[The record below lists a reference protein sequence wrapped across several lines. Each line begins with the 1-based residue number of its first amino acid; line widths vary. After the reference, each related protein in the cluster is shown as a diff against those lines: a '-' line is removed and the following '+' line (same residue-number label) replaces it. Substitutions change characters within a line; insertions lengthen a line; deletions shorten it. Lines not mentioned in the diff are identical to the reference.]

1 MDDYST
7 DLDVDGHMED
17 DVWAGE
23 ENICLTGIPMELWS
37 DAPTDRPPEEPAQ
50 WVDDLADKV
59 EIQRLCNMQ
68 VLVAAKDFSGEV
80 TGRLTTK
87 FVRDWRLKDFGEGS
101 NVCKKWMR
109 RSRFVAREFANT
121 RRLDT
126 FSPATGAHT
135 SNILPLKYL
144 WMKNM
149 AAGLR
154 ADGDYSVV
162 MGALDVRDA
171 FLQVEQDEKVLVHL
185 QNEPFII
192 MRNLPGQR
200 LGAKQWYLHLREFLE
215 KTLGFEFCPEQ
226 PCLARTKDA
235 AIMIHVD
242 DILYVGTK
250 QFWDGSFLKEMKS
263 KFTVSHEQ
271 LEGPGSSIKFLRRKM
286 IETTDGLVLM
296 PGTTVERV
304 VNAFESVFGSA
315 RLQKVPSDSGIQLTD
330 TSPHLND
337 RDSSMFRS
345 IIGLCL
351 YIGRERPDLMY
362 TIKELA
368 SHMSCPTVAALGRL
382 RKMIGFMKQVG
393 DIGVK
398 LCYPE
403 PGVGKVNTA
412 AECEWILESFS
423 DADWNANKTT
433 RHSTSCGVHFINNC
447 FMYASS
453 RNQKVVSLSSCESEL
468 HSLVSCACDGIYI
481 RACAMFVL
489 NGVVE
494 HFQYTDSSSAR
505 QIACRQGCGRVRHV
519 SGKLLWAQEKTA
531 DKSFSLHPVATLHNV
546 ADIGTKTL
554 ARQRLFYLLHSCG
567 LVYGVDF
574 SDVGETEF
582 SVVNERY
589 TNAQQLKKI
598 SKAILR
604 MGLAM
609 GITEGLESS
618 GAMAQQCGNNEIQV
632 NKFPWMFACVVFL
645 ICMAAFTAFWRR
657 LQRFLKDW
665 DDRMKRLESDVDS
678 AQVQLG
684 DHYEYAAHLSG
695 RIDSLDV
702 RCESIDEALDAQ
714 AAQIATLEEEM
725 LESSH
730 SMEELMDCIRY
741 GLMELGGFVRHT
753 FLNREQRSHMFVQER
768 ANMVLWNLRNQ
779 ADTTDVAEQSN
790 VEGGEEEL
798 GTSDPEIEPESHVS
812 PGRITA
818 LLENVRRDL
827 NIALQAERW
836 TESNQ
841 LQGAVNILLDA
852 TNGPN
857 PEGLSMRVV
866 RDVRNIF
873 QRLFRIHRN
882 RGLEERRDRFRVY
895 VEDMNSL
902 MQ

>member
-1 MDDYST
+1 
-7 DLDVDGHMED
+7 
-17 DVWAGE
+17 
-23 ENICLTGIPMELWS
+23 
-37 DAPTDRPPEEPAQ
+37 
-50 WVDDLADKV
+50 
-59 EIQRLCNMQ
+59 
-68 VLVAAKDFSGEV
+68 
-80 TGRLTTK
+80 
-87 FVRDWRLKDFGEGS
+87 
-101 NVCKKWMR
+101 
-109 RSRFVAREFANT
+109 
-121 RRLDT
+121 
-126 FSPATGAHT
+126 
-135 SNILPLKYL
+135 
-144 WMKNM
+144 
-149 AAGLR
+149 
-154 ADGDYSVV
+154 
-162 MGALDVRDA
+162 
-171 FLQVEQDEKVLVHL
+171 
-185 QNEPFII
+185 
-192 MRNLPGQR
+192 
-200 LGAKQWYLHLREFLE
+200 
-215 KTLGFEFCPEQ
+215 
-226 PCLARTKDA
+226 
-235 AIMIHVD
+235 
-242 DILYVGTK
+242 
-250 QFWDGSFLKEMKS
+250 
-263 KFTVSHEQ
+263 
-271 LEGPGSSIKFLRRKM
+271 
-286 IETTDGLVLM
+286 
-296 PGTTVERV
+296 
-304 VNAFESVFGSA
+304 
-315 RLQKVPSDSGIQLTD
+315 
-330 TSPHLND
+330 
-337 RDSSMFRS
+337 
-345 IIGLCL
+345 
-351 YIGRERPDLMY
+351 
-362 TIKELA
+362 
-368 SHMSCPTVAALGRL
+368 
-382 RKMIGFMKQVG
+382 
-393 DIGVK
+393 
-398 LCYPE
+398 
-403 PGVGKVNTA
+403 
-412 AECEWILESFS
+412 
-423 DADWNANKTT
+423 
-433 RHSTSCGVHFINNC
+433 
-447 FMYASS
+447 
-453 RNQKVVSLSSCESEL
+453 
-468 HSLVSCACDGIYI
+468 
-481 RACAMFVL
+481 MFVL

-531 DKSFSLHPVATLHNV
+531 DKSFSLHAVATLHNV

-554 ARQRLFYLLHSCG
+554 SRQRLFYLLHSCG

-574 SDVGETEF
+574 SDVGENEF
-582 SVVNERY
+582 SLVNERLV
-589 TNAQQLKKI
+589 NAQQLKKI

-645 ICMAAFTAFWRR
+645 ICMVAFTAFWRR

-725 LESSH
+725 IESSH

-882 RGLEERRDRFRVY
+882 RGLEERRDRLRVY